1 MTPFIKLTSDGNGN
15 LLWLDWHRI
24 VYLYPD
30 DVEEDHRATRRV
42 TVLVIQDLADDL
54 WVQETPEQIV
64 AMVDGG
70 QRPDWLDSPR

>member
-1 MTPFIKLTSDGNGN
+1 MTTFIKLTSDGNGEP
-15 LLWLDWHRI
+15 LWLNWHRV

-30 DVEEDHRATRRV
+30 EIEDNRVTRHV

-64 AMVDGG
+64 AMVDAGA

>member
-1 MTPFIKLTSDGNGN
+1 LTHFIKLTSDGNDN

-30 DVEEDHRATRRV
+30 DVEDARTTRRV

-64 AMVDGG
+64 AMVDSGS

>member
-1 MTPFIKLTSDGNGN
+1 LTHFIKLTSDGNDN

-30 DVEEDHRATRRV
+30 DVEDNRTTRRV

-64 AMVDGG
+64 AMVDGA
-70 QRPDWLDSPR
+70 QRPDWLDSTR